1 MIKIGKRLAE
11 KMIKKIRGESVE
23 LVEMMV
29 PREMYEKFEIE
40 KTIKKEEEIVIYMK
54 ERDPQQPAE
63 SKGKEML
70 LNGYGNSVEVLT
82 GSVNGRAIFVRYTRR
97 RWKDKESER
106 EYQNEYEFHPK
117 GLKTSQEFADFLKGK
132 DREKSIQ
139 LLTSRRDVWDRG
151 EEDV

>member
-1 MIKIGKRLAE
+1 MKKLGKRLAE
-11 KMIKKIRGESVE
+11 KVIKKIRGEAVE

-29 PREMYEKFEIE
+29 PKELHEKFELE

-54 ERDPQQPAE
+54 ERRDQEP
-63 SKGKEML
+63 KGKEWI

-97 RWKDKESER
+97 RWKDRKRKE

-117 GLKTSQEFADFLKGK
+117 GLKTSQEFANFLKGK

-139 LLTSRRDVWDRG
+139 LLTSRGDVWDKG
-151 EEDV
+151 EENV